1 MRLPLSVQSW
11 NGKSKEFTAEKL
23 VNFYVEV
30 GPASAKSPALLLN
43 RPMLSN
49 FLSIG
54 PGPIRGWI
62 LMGGD
67 LYVVSG
73 REVHKIT
80 SAQVTTLLGT
90 ITGTGPV
97 SIAENGAQVAIVS
110 DDSCWVATSSD
121 LTKVS
126 ADGFPGATTVIFL
139 DTFGV
144 FTEPD
149 SGRFFISGQ
158 LNFDSFN
165 PLDFATAE
173 SDPDDLVAAEKN
185 QGYLWLLGTK
195 TIQVHYNTGGGDFP
209 FDKFNNIVI
218 QRGLGARFSVAK
230 EDNTI
235 FLLGDDKLV
244 YTFVEGITPRII
256 STPAVATK
264 IAAFSEADVA
274 AAVGQFMDIESH
286 KFYILSFPTA
296 TFVYD
301 ITTGLWADWETS
313 GGVWTGQMVIKAFG
327 KTLVGDRVSGQ
338 IYTASV
344 DVYTDAGTDVISIVR
359 YPPVFN
365 DRGRIPISSIECELD
380 SGEGPNEGEVTMRL
394 SKDGRI
400 WGIPR
405 TKSFGKI
412 GKFQDRA
419 IFRKPGLLDRQLHVE
434 FAISSHVPRRIVGGW
449 ING

>member
-30 GPASAKSPALLLN
+30 GPATAKSPALLLN

-49 FLSIG
+49 WLSIG

-73 REVHKIT
+73 REVHRVT
-80 SAQVTTLLGT
+80 SARATTLLGT

-97 SIAENGAQVAIVS
+97 SMAENGSQVVIVS
-110 DDSCWVATSSD
+110 DNSGWVATSSD
-121 LTKVS
+121 LTKITS
-126 ADGFPGATTVIFL
+126 DGFAGATTVVYL

-158 LNFDSFN
+158 L
-165 PLDFATAE
+165 DFSAFSAIDVATAE
-173 SDPDDLVAAEKN
+173 SDPDDLVAVATN
-185 QGYLWLLGTK
+185 HRWLWLFGEK
-195 TIQVHYNTGGGDFP
+195 TIQVYYNEGLGDFP
-209 FDKFNNIVI
+209 FSVMNDTVI
-218 QRGLGARFSVAK
+218 ERGLGARFSVAK
-230 EDNTI
+230 EDNTLF
-235 FLLGDDKLV
+235 FLGNDKLV
-244 YTFVEGITPRII
+244 YQFVDFTPKII
-256 STPAVATK
+256 STPALATK
-264 IAAFSEADVA
+264 IAAFSEADAA

-313 GGVWTGQMVIKAFG
+313 GGVWTGHMVIKAFG
-327 KTLVGDRVSGQ
+327 ETLVGDRVSGQ
-338 IYTASV
+338 IYSASP

-359 YPPVFN
+359 YPPVFS
-365 DRGRIPISSIECELD
+365 DRDRVPISSIECELD

-394 SKDGRI
+394 SKDGRV

-405 TKSFGKI
+405 TVSFGKI
-412 GKFQDRA
+412 GEFNARA
-419 IFRKPGLLDRQLHVE
+419 VFWKPGLLDRQLHVE
-434 FAISSHVPRRIVGGW
+434 FVISSHVPRRIVGGW
-449 ING
+449 VNG

>member
-11 NGKSKEFTAEKL
+11 DGKSREFTAEKL
-23 VNFYVEV
+23 VNYYVEV

-49 FLSIG
+49 WLSIG
-54 PGPIRGWI
+54 SGPIRGWI

-67 LYVVSG
+67 LYVVGGS
-73 REVHKIT
+73 EVHKIT
-80 SAQVTTLLGT
+80 SGQATTLLGT
-90 ITGTGPV
+90 ITGSGPV
-97 SIAENGAQVAIVS
+97 SIAENGSEVAIVS
-110 DDSCWVATSSD
+110 DKSCWVATSSD
-121 LTKVS
+121 LTKVTS
-126 ADGFPGATTVIFL
+126 SGFPGASTVVFL

-149 SGRFFISGQ
+149 SGRYFISGQ
-158 LNFDSFN
+158 LDFSSFD
-165 PLDFATAE
+165 PLDNATAE
-173 SDPDDLVAAEKN
+173 GDPDDLVAVATN
-185 QGYLWLLGTK
+185 HRWLWLFGEK
-195 TIQVHYNTGGGDFP
+195 TIQVHYNTGGEDFP
-209 FDKFNNIVI
+209 YELLQDII
-218 QRGLGARFSVAK
+218 IERGLGARFSVAH
-230 EDNTI
+230 EDNTL
-235 FLLGDDKLV
+235 FFVGNDKLV
-244 YTFVEGITPRII
+244 YQFVDFTPKII
-256 STPAVATK
+256 STPALATK

-296 TFVYD
+296 TVVYD

-338 IYTASV
+338 IYQASP

-359 YPPVFN
+359 YPPVFS
-365 DRGRIPISSIECELD
+365 DRERVPISSIECELD

-394 SKDGRI
+394 SKDGRN

-412 GKFQDRA
+412 GEFKSRA

-434 FAISSHVPRRIVGGW
+434 FAISSHVPRRITGGW

>member
-49 FLSIG
+49 WKSVG
-54 PGPIRGWI
+54 SGPIRGWI
-62 LMGGD
+62 MMGGE
-67 LYVVSG
+67 LFVVSG
-73 REVHKIT
+73 PELYRIT
-80 SAQVTTLLGT
+80 ENQAAFLMGI

-97 SIAENGAQVAIVS
+97 SMAENGSQVVIVA
-110 DDSCWVATSSD
+110 DDKGWVATTSSFVQI
-121 LTKVS
+121 TS
-126 ADGFPGATTVIFL
+126 DGFPGATTVVFL

-158 LNFDSFN
+158 LDFNSFDA
-165 PLDFATAE
+165 LDFATAE
-173 SDPDDLVAAEKN
+173 GDPDDLVAVATN
-185 QGYLWLLGTK
+185 HRWLWLLGERT
-195 TIQVHYNTGGGDFP
+195 TQVHYNTGDEDFP
-209 FDKFNNIVI
+209 YELLQDLII
-218 QRGLGARFSVAK
+218 ERGLGARFSIAQ
-230 EDNTI
+230 EDNTLF
-235 FLLGDDKLV
+235 FLGNDKLV
-244 YTFVEGITPRII
+244 YQFVDFTPKII
-256 STPAVATK
+256 STPALATK

-296 TFVYD
+296 TLVYD

-338 IYTASV
+338 IYAASP

-359 YPPVFN
+359 YPPVFF
-365 DRGRIPISSIECELD
+365 DRERIAIRSIECELD
-380 SGEGPNEGEVTMRL
+380 SGEGPDEGEVMMRL

-400 WGIPR
+400 WSTPR
-405 TKSFGKI
+405 TVSFGKI
-412 GKFQDRA
+412 GEFTSRA
-419 IFRKPGLLDRQLHVE
+419 IFRRCGLLDRQLHVE